1 MCRLIK
7 AGFALKRRFIRL
19 KGLHMKRR
27 LSKKDVL
34 TIPNLMS
41 FLRIALIPLYLWL
54 YCVKEAV
61 IPAVCV
67 LALSG
72 ITDIFDG
79 IVARKF
85 NMVSDFGKF
94 IDPVADKLTQGALI
108 LSLSVNFP
116 DIWPLFFIFVI
127 KELTMALLGLIELEK
142 TDTVNSAQWFGKA
155 TTVVLEGSM
164 ALLLLVP
171 NIPAAIADGLFALC
185 SAMAIFSL
193 IMYSIFYI
201 GLLTQKE
208 RGTKSAQIIISL
220 CISVAAVSLIYFLK

>member
-1 MCRLIK
+1 
-7 AGFALKRRFIRL
+7 
-19 KGLHMKRR
+19 
-27 LSKKDVL
+27 
-34 TIPNLMS
+34 MS
-41 FLRIALIPLYLWL
+41 FFRIALIPLYLWL
-54 YCVKEAV
+54 YCVQKAV
-61 IPAVCV
+61 FPAVCV

-72 ITDIFDG
+72 LTDIFDG

-116 DIWPLFFIFVI
+116 DIWPLFFIFLI
-127 KELTMALLGLIELEK
+127 KELTMALLGLIVLEK

-155 TTVVLEGSM
+155 TTVVLEASM

-171 NIPAAIADGLFALC
+171 GIPASLADGIFALC
-185 SAMAIFSL
+185 SAMTIFSL

-201 GLLTQKE
+201 GLLTKKE
-208 RGTKSAQIIISL
+208 RGTKSARIIVSL
-220 CISVAAVSLIYFLK
+220 TISVAAVSLIYFLK

>member
-1 MCRLIK
+1 
-7 AGFALKRRFIRL
+7 
-19 KGLHMKRR
+19 MKRR

-34 TIPNLMS
+34 TIPNFMS
-41 FLRIALIPLYLWL
+41 FFRIALIPLYIWL
-54 YCVKEAV
+54 YCVQKAV
-61 IPAVCV
+61 IPAICV

-72 ITDIFDG
+72 LTDIFDG

-116 DIWPLFFIFVI
+116 DIWPLFFIFLI
-127 KELTMALLGLIELEK
+127 KELTMALLGLIVLEK

-155 TTVVLEGSM
+155 TTVVLEASM

-171 NIPAAIADGLFALC
+171 GIPVSLADGIFALC
-185 SAMAIFSL
+185 SAMTIFSL

-201 GLLTQKE
+201 GLLTKKA
-208 RGTKSAQIIISL
+208 RGTKSARIIVSL
-220 CISVAAVSLIYFLK
+220 TISVAAVSLIYFLK

>member
-1 MCRLIK
+1 
-7 AGFALKRRFIRL
+7 
-19 KGLHMKRR
+19 MKRR

-34 TIPNLMS
+34 TVPNFMS
-41 FLRIALIPLYLWL
+41 FYRIALIPLYRCL
-54 YCVKEAV
+54 YCVQKAV
-61 IPAVCV
+61 IPTICV

-72 ITDIFDG
+72 LTDIFDG

-116 DIWPLFFIFVI
+116 DIWPLFFIFLI
-127 KELTMALLGLIELEK
+127 KELTMALLGLIVLEK

-155 TTVVLEGSM
+155 TTVVLEASM

-171 NIPAAIADGLFALC
+171 GIPVSLADGIFALC
-185 SAMAIFSL
+185 SAMTIFSL

-201 GLLTQKE
+201 GLLTKKE
-208 RGTKSAQIIISL
+208 RGTKSARIIVSL
-220 CISVAAVSLIYFLK
+220 TISVAAVSLIYFLK

>member
-1 MCRLIK
+1 
-7 AGFALKRRFIRL
+7 
-19 KGLHMKRR
+19 MKRR

-41 FLRIALIPLYLWL
+41 FSRILLIPLYLWL
-54 YCVKEAV
+54 YCIKAAV

-67 LALSG
+67 LVLSG

-85 NMVSDFGKF
+85 SMVSDFGKF

-116 DIWPLFFIFVI
+116 DIWPLFFIFLV
-127 KELTMALLGLIELEK
+127 KELTMALLGLIVLEK

-171 NIPAAIADGLFALC
+171 GISARFADGLFVLC

-193 IMYSIFYI
+193 LMYSIFYI

-208 RGTKSAQIIISL
+208 RGTKAVRIAISVI
-220 CISVAAVSLIYFLK
+220 ISVAAVSVIYFIK